1 MQVLLLVRLV
11 RMVKLVLQTR
21 MLQGLAQVSVVFLDR
36 LRLVQTVL
44 TVRQVCLVLT
54 ALLVRL
60 VLVCLDVMVRVLR
73 HRQADRQVHLVL
85 IVRVLMFVVLMA
97 QQELLAVAQMVPLV
111 QQDVAV
117 AHLHLVMLDCAA

>member
-1 MQVLLLVRLV
+1 MQVLLLVKLV

-21 MLQGLAQVSVVFLDR
+21 MLQGLTQVSVVFLDR

-44 TVRQVCLVLT
+44 TVRQVCLALT

-97 QQELLAVAQMVPLV
+97 QQELLAVAQMVLLV

>member
-11 RMVKLVLQTR
+11 RMVRLVLQTR
-21 MLQGLAQVSVVFLDR
+21 MLQGLMQVSVVFLDR

-44 TVRQVCLVLT
+44 TVRQVCLALT

-97 QQELLAVAQMVPLV
+97 QQELLAVAQMVLLV